1 MIYESWS
8 EQETFEIGKKMAENA
23 VSGQIYCLD
32 GDLGVGK
39 TVFSKGFACG
49 LGITEPVTSPTFT
62 LVNEYEEGRLPL
74 YHFDVYRIGCPDEM
88 DEIGYEEY
96 FYGNGVCLVEW
107 SELIAELIP
116 PEAYRITIR
125 KNLEKGLDYR
135 EIMVEGGAQA

>member
-39 TVFSKGFACG
+39 TVFSKGFAWG